1 MSILPVPE
9 TTIPRNEAHNPRP
22 PKQALIVDV
31 DYKVKSLGTCVAAHR
46 EHIIT
51 LYKEHNN
58 TVEHINASANKMLR
72 ELNANLIKTLLPEIS
87 EAAKAIL
94 EKDPELIRR
103 LAEAVIIQQQK
114 TIDQYEG
121 RLKTLEKKV
130 EELTVRAKL

>member
-1 MSILPVPE
+1 MSVLPVP
-9 TTIPRNEAHNPRP
+9 TIPQNQAHGAKPGN
-22 PKQALIVDV
+22 QALVDNV
-31 DYKVKSLGTCVAAHR
+31 NWKVSNVGQCVAAHR
-46 EHIIT
+46 EHILT
-51 LYKEHNN
+51 LYKEHNK
-58 TVEHINASANKMLR
+58 TVEQINASANKMLR

-103 LAEAVIIQQQK
+103 LAEAVIDEQQK
-114 TIDQYEG
+114 TIAQYEA